1 MDAKPLLPR
10 SNALSLLCRCALL
23 AALFAAALAMMNCG
37 NTTVTGQFNNGMGT
51 VNVSISDP
59 PSCAAPSGD
68 FESVFITF
76 RSVQAHISATADD
89 NSSGWQELAPQ
100 LVTQP
105 VQVDLLHLPA
115 NGACLLKQLGSN
127 SLPAGDYQ
135 QIRLLL
141 MPNSPPSGPVPA
153 TNACAPLG
161 QVFNCVV
168 DNTGVHAL
176 DLSSQANTGLKIPP
190 GQVLG
195 GPIHVAAGQS
205 VDINI
210 DFNTCQS
217 LVPMGNG
224 SFRLKPTLTAGQVS
238 ANNTGISGQIVD
250 SVSLQPIS
258 GAQVALEMDDGTG
271 TDRIIMQ
278 TLTDSSGHFSFC
290 PLPMGAVFDI
300 VTDALT
306 GSGTAFNATALF
318 HVSGGTNVGAI
329 PLVAETGSPSGPGTI
344 TGTVTALNGAVGA
357 NIDASVIALQTVTL
371 SGSNRA
377 LSIPLLQNS
386 VSELAVESG
395 ATCPA
400 GSPAGAFC
408 ADYFLVVPASNPSVG
423 TFSAGSTSF
432 TAPASGDVLYS
443 VEARA
448 FRPLSGGASTCSPSS
463 QSTNQN
469 STSQPLKVTAS
480 ASFAAKRLDFT
491 GCS

>member
-1 MDAKPLLPR
+1 MNANLSTR
-10 SNALSLLCRCALL
+10 SNVLSLLYRGALL

-37 NTTVTGQFNNGMGT
+37 NTTVTGQLNNGMGT

-68 FESVFITF
+68 FDSVFITI
-76 RSVQAHISATADD
+76 RSVQAHISATADN

-115 NGACLLKQLGSN
+115 SGACLLKHLGSN

-141 MPNSPPSGPVPA
+141 MPNSAPSGPAPT

-168 DNTGVHAL
+168 DKAGVHAL
-176 DLSSQANTGLKIPP
+176 DLSSQANTGLKVPP

-195 GPIHVAAGQS
+195 GPIHVAAGES

-210 DFNTCQS
+210 DFDACRS
-217 LVPMGNG
+217 IHPMGNG
-224 SFRLKPTLTAGQVS
+224 GFRLKPTLTAGQVS
-238 ANNTGISGQIVD
+238 ANNTGISGKIVD
-250 SVSLQPIS
+250 SVSQLPIS
-258 GAQVALEMDDGTG
+258 GALVALEMDDGKG
-271 TDRIIMQ
+271 TDRIAMQ
-278 TLTDSSGHFSFC
+278 TLTDSSGNFSFC

-300 VTDALT
+300 VADALN
-306 GSGTAFNATALF
+306 GSGTAFNATVLF
-318 HVSGGTNVGAI
+318 HVPGGTNVGAI
-329 PLVAETGSPSGPGTI
+329 PIVAETGSPSGPGTI
-344 TGTVTALNGAVGA
+344 KGTVTALNGAAGA

-377 LSIPLLQNS
+377 LSIPLLQGS
-386 VSELAVESG
+386 SSEITVTSG

-400 GSPAGAFC
+400 GSPTGAFC
-408 ADYFLVVPASNPSVG
+408 ADYSLVVPASNPSVG
-423 TFSAGSTSF
+423 TFTAGSTSF
-432 TAPASGDVLYS
+432 AAPASGDVLYS
-443 VEARA
+443 VEASA
-448 FRPLSGGASTCSPSS
+448 FMPLSNGASICSPSM
-463 QSTNQN
+463 QPTNQD
-469 STSQPLKVTAS
+469 SASMPLKVTAG
-480 ASFAAKRLDFT
+480 ASVTAKRLDFS

>member
-1 MDAKPLLPR
+1 MDAKFLAR
-10 SNALSLLCRCALL
+10 SNVLSLLCRGALL

-59 PSCAAPSGD
+59 PSCSAPSGD
-68 FESVFITF
+68 FDSVFITI

-115 NGACLLKQLGSN
+115 DGACLLKQLGSN

-141 MPNSPPSGPVPA
+141 MPNSAPSGPVPA
-153 TNACAPLG
+153 ANACSPTLVN
-161 QVFNCVV
+161 VFNCVV
-168 DNTGVHAL
+168 DSKGLHKL
-176 DLSSQANTGLKIPP
+176 DLSSEANTGLKVPP

-205 VDINI
+205 VDINV
-210 DFNTCQS
+210 DFNTCS
-217 LVPMGNG
+217 SIVKMGTG
-224 SFRLKPTLTAGQVS
+224 GFRLKPTLTAGQVS
-238 ANNTGISGQIVD
+238 PNNTGISGQIVD
-250 SVSLQPIS
+250 SVSLQPVS
-258 GAQVALEMDDGTG
+258 GALVALEIDDGTS
-271 TDRIIMQ
+271 TDRIVMQ

-300 VTDALT
+300 VADAVN
-306 GSGTAFNATALF
+306 GSGTAYNATVLF
-318 HVSGGTNVGAI
+318 HVPGGTNVGGI

-344 TGTVTALNGAVGA
+344 AGTVTALNGAVGA
-357 NIDASVIALQTVTL
+357 DIDASVIALQTVTL
-371 SGSNRA
+371 SGSDRA
-377 LSIPLLQNS
+377 VSIPLLQNS

-408 ADYFLVVPASNPSVG
+408 ADYSLVVPASNPSVG
-423 TFSAGSTSF
+423 TFTAGSTSF
-432 TAPASGDVLYS
+432 AAPAAGDVLYS

-448 FRPLSGGASTCSPSS
+448 FRPLSSGAICSPSS
-463 QSTNQN
+463 QSTNQD
-469 STSQPLKVTAS
+469 SASLPLKVAAGAS
-480 ASFAAKRLDFT
+480 VTAKRLDFT

>member
-1 MDAKPLLPR
+1 MDAKLLAR
-10 SNALSLLCRCALL
+10 SKVLSLLCRGALL

-59 PSCAAPSGD
+59 PSCSAPPGD
-68 FESVFITF
+68 FESVFITI
-76 RSVQAHISATADD
+76 RSVQAHISATAGD

-141 MPNSPPSGPVPA
+141 MPNTAPSGPVPA
-153 TNACAPLG
+153 ANACATLG
-161 QVFNCVV
+161 NVFNCLM

-176 DLSSQANTGLKIPP
+176 DLSSEANTGLKVPP

-210 DFNTCQS
+210 DFNTCS
-217 LVPMGNG
+217 SIVAMGNG
-224 SFRLKPTLTAGQVS
+224 GFRLKPTLTAGQVS
-238 ANNTGISGQIVD
+238 PNNTGISGQVVD

-258 GAQVALEMDDGTG
+258 GAQVALEMDDGTS
-271 TDRIIMQ
+271 TDRIVMQ
-278 TLTDSSGHFSFC
+278 ALTDSTGHFSFC
-290 PLPMGAVFDI
+290 PLPMGAVFDV

-306 GSGTAFNATALF
+306 GSGTAYNATVLF
-318 HVSGGTNVGAI
+318 HVPGGTNVGAI
-329 PLVAETGSPSGPGTI
+329 PVVAETGSPSGPGTI
-344 TGTVTALNGAVGA
+344 NGTVTALNGMTGA
-357 NIDASVIALQTVTL
+357 DIDASVIALQTVTL

-377 LSIPLLQNS
+377 LSIPLFQGS
-386 VSELAVESG
+386 SSEIAVTSG

-400 GSPAGAFC
+400 GSPTGAFC
-408 ADYFLVVPASNPSVG
+408 ADYSLILPASNPSVG
-423 TFSAGSTSF
+423 TFSAGTTTF
-432 TAPASGDVLYS
+432 TAPASGDVLYG

-448 FRPLSGGASTCSPSS
+448 FRPLSDGGAICSPSS
-463 QSTNQN
+463 QSTNQD
-469 STSQPLKVTAS
+469 SASLPLKVAAGAS
-480 ASFAAKRLDFT
+480 VTAKRLDFT